1 MQSYNIIDGL
11 ESNSYTWRK
20 ANPASPVGVP
30 TSEVETRTYSGHLTY
45 LRDTVAPTLLSDGSE
60 ACQVACSLTARGG
73 GMAELTVTR
82 TWYSA
87 AAGEGGGGDDSGGS
101 GGSGGNVAGE
111 VGSSSDNPVYS
122 FQVTEN
128 RIPIL
133 LHPLIEEAGV
143 SPSSAQGIA
152 LRMLANGADENATF
166 TVGSADNPTPYTVG
180 LALEHVPDKV
190 KTLVASQSSYL
201 SPGLVLEVRWQIK
214 GDMAV
219 PQVSDF
225 FKIATPEGN
234 ISTPS
239 DRNWLLAGGGAVI
252 ENGRVYMSKKY
263 ILSEPG
269 GWDKTLYS

>member
-1 MQSYNIIDGL
+1 MQSFNIVDGL
-11 ESNSYTWRK
+11 ESNTYSWRK

-30 TSEVETRTYSGHLTY
+30 TSEVETRTFSGHLTY
-45 LRDTVAPTLLSDGSE
+45 LRDTVAPTLLSGGSE

-87 AAGEGGGGDDSGGS
+87 AEDGDEDEPG

-111 VGSSSDNPVYS
+111 VGSTAENPAYS

-133 LHPLIEEAGV
+133 LHPIVQEAQI
-143 SPSSAQGIA
+143 SPSSYQGIA

-166 TVGSADNPTPYTVG
+166 TVGSADNPRPYTVG
-180 LALEHVPDKV
+180 IALEHVQDKV
-190 KTLVASQSSYL
+190 KDLVANQSTYL
-201 SPGLVLEVRWQIK
+201 SPGLVLDVRWQID

-219 PQVSDF
+219 PELSNF
-225 FKIATPEGN
+225 FKIATPEGG
-234 ISTPS
+234 IKAPS
-239 DRNWLLAGGGAVI
+239 NRNWLLAGGGAVI

-269 GWDKTLYS
+269 GWDETLYS

>member
-1 MQSYNIIDGL
+1 MQSYNIVEGL

-20 ANPASPVGVP
+20 ANPANPEGVP
-30 TSEVETRTYSGHLTY
+30 TSEVETRTYTGHLTY
-45 LRDTVAPTLLSDGSE
+45 LRDVVASTLLSGGSPV
-60 ACQVACSLTARGG
+60 CQVACSLTARGG

-87 AAGEGGGGDDSGGS
+87 AEDDGGS

-111 VGSSSDNPVYS
+111 VGSSADNPVYS

-133 LHPLIEEAGV
+133 LHPTVKEAEI
-143 SPSSAQGIA
+143 SPSSYQGIA

-166 TVGSADNPTPYTVG
+166 TVGDAENPQPYTVG
-180 LALEHVPDKV
+180 VALEHVPDRV
-190 KTLVASQSSYL
+190 KDLVANQSSYL
-201 SPGLVLEVRWQIK
+201 SPGLVLDVRWQIE
-214 GDMAV
+214 GDMTV
-219 PQVSDF
+219 PALSDF

-234 ISTPS
+234 ITTPS
-239 DRNWLLAGGGAVI
+239 DRDWLLAGGGAVI
-252 ENGRVYMSKKY
+252 ENGRVYMTKKY

-269 GWDKTLYS
+269 GWDKSLYS